1 MTALVALDP
10 KFHHTCYL
18 LPEQAQRHAAGLQLI
33 PLVPAELSY
42 VAAQQ
47 PIVLTKQADS
57 GQFVLA
63 ALNGFVSGENLL
75 FAEHSQQWQGLYLP
89 LQLQRQPFFLA
100 QHQVLAL
107 QPADADGAAKDSSR
121 QYTLCID
128 PASPALGQQDIGAP
142 LPAGAQRL
150 WLPDGSDSEPFRQ
163 AKGVLTELLQ
173 GEQQRAQLI
182 EQLLQLQLIQPL
194 ALDINFADHSS
205 LRLQG
210 LYCIDQQ
217 RLAALAPDA
226 IVRLHQAGWLPAIYS
241 IIGSMTQLYR
251 LIDLKNQQLVAR

>member
-10 KFHHTCYL
+10 KFHHSCYL

-57 GQFVLA
+57 GQFVLS

-100 QHQVLAL
+100 L
-107 QPADADGAAKDSSR
+107 QPADADGAATDCSP

-128 PASPALGQQDIGAP
+128 AASPALGQQAIDAP

-163 AKGVLTELLQ
+163 AKGVLAELLQ

-194 ALDINFADHSS
+194 ALDITFADHSS

-217 RLAALAPDA
+217 RLAALAPDD

-251 LIDLKNQQLVAR
+251 LIELKNQQLVAC

>member
-1 MTALVALDP
+1 
-10 KFHHTCYL
+10 
-18 LPEQAQRHAAGLQLI
+18 
-33 PLVPAELSY
+33 
-42 VAAQQ
+42 
-47 PIVLTKQADS
+47 
-57 GQFVLA
+57 
-63 ALNGFVSGENLL
+63 
-75 FAEHSQQWQGLYLP
+75 LYLP

-100 QHQVLAL
+100 L
-107 QPADADGAAKDSSR
+107 QPAGADGAAKGNSP

-163 AKGVLTELLQ
+163 AKGVLAELLQ

-194 ALDINFADHSS
+194 ALDITFADHSS

-251 LIDLKNQQLVAR
+251 LIELKNQQLVAR

>member
-47 PIVLTKQADS
+47 PVVLTKQADS

-75 FAEHSQQWQGLYLP
+75 FAEQSQQWQGLYLP
-89 LQLQRQPFFLA
+89 LQLQRQPFFLGKA
-100 QHQVLAL
+100 A
-107 QPADADGAAKDSSR
+107 ADQGDPQAAF
-121 QYTLCID
+121 TLCID
-128 PASPALGQQDIGAP
+128 PGSPALGQQDIGAP
-142 LPAGAQRL
+142 LPPGAQRL
-150 WLPDGSDSEPFRQ
+150 WLPDGSDSDALRQ
-163 AKGVLTELLQ
+163 AKGVLAELLQ
-173 GEQQRAQLI
+173 GEQQRTQLI

-194 ALDINFADHSS
+194 ALDITFADHSS

>member
-10 KFHHTCYL
+10 TFHHSCYV

-57 GQFVLA
+57 GQFVLS

-100 QHQVLAL
+100 L
-107 QPADADGAAKDSSR
+107 QPAAAETTTDSSP

-150 WLPDGSDSEPFRQ
+150 WLPDGSDSDSFRQ
-163 AKGVLTELLQ
+163 AKGVLAELLQ

-194 ALDINFADHSS
+194 ALDITFADHSS

-251 LIDLKNQQLVAR
+251 LIELKNQQLVAR